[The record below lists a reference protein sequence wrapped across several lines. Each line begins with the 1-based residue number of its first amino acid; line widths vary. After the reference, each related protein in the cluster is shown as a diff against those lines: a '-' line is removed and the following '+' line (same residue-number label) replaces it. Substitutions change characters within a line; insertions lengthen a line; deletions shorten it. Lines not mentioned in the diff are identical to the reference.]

1 MPVLAISGEHS
12 RMKNAVYNQLKEA
25 AEQLTGDVAPG
36 VWSRAN
42 SIRIVQPNAASMR

>member
-1 MPVLAISGEHS
+1 MPVLAIIGEHS

-36 VWSRAN
+36 CGHAPT
-42 SIRIVQPNAASMR
+42 QLE